1 VIREAAADVL
11 AEREHALVGDRVVG
25 VVAALRTPDDPL
37 LAEDAEVLGDVLLR
51 RADRVGQLLH
61 ARFPL
66 AEQVEQLDPR
76 RVGEHVEAARDQL
89 NQVVGERAVNVKPPL
104 PLIVAPRRA
113 RGIRRGD
120 DPSGG
125 QRHNRVVVRN
135 RFRVR
140 PDDRREGRR
149 EAVRAPKEVKAVS
162 RKRIV
167 ILGGGTG
174 GTMAANRLRRRF
186 DAHEAE
192 IHVVD
197 RDDKHVYQPGLLFVP
212 FGMAQLEEIV
222 RPRRRQLRNGIIFHE
237 NEVAEVWTERDELLL
252 DDGTVLPY
260 DLLVV
265 ASGVRLQPEETEG
278 LTGPGWNERVFTFYS
293 PEGADGLR
301 GALERFGGGR
311 LVVNLVDM
319 PIKCPVAPLE
329 FAFLA
334 DWYLRE
340 RGIRSRTELVYATPL
355 DGAFTKPI
363 ASKQLAGLLAEKEI
377 ELVTEFNAG
386 EVDGI
391 GGKLSSYDGRELEF
405 DLLVTIP
412 LHGGGAYVERSPGLG
427 DALGFVPTDKR
438 TLQTPAR
445 PNVFALGDATDLPT
459 SKAGSVTH
467 FEAEVLTE
475 NVARYFA
482 DKELDT
488 SYDGHANCFIE
499 TGFQKALLID
509 FNYET
514 EPLPGHFPTAF
525 GLPLLRESRL
535 NHLGKLA
542 FQWVYWH
549 ALLPGREIPGI
560 GPAMPTAG
568 KKRVPVHAS

>member
-1 VIREAAADVL
+1 M
-11 AEREHALVGDRVVG
+11 
-25 VVAALRTPDDPL
+25 T
-37 LAEDAEVLGDVLLR
+37 
-51 RADRVGQLLH
+51 
-61 ARFPL
+61 
-66 AEQVEQLDPR
+66 
-76 RVGEHVEAARDQL
+76 
-89 NQVVGERAVNVKPPL
+89 
-104 PLIVAPRRA
+104 
-113 RGIRRGD
+113 
-120 DPSGG
+120 
-125 QRHNRVVVRN
+125 
-135 RFRVR
+135 
-140 PDDRREGRR
+140 
-149 EAVRAPKEVKAVS
+149 
-162 RKRIV
+162 RKQIV

-174 GTMAANRLRRRF
+174 GTMTANRLRRRF
-186 DAHEAE
+186 DADQAE

-212 FGMAQLEEIV
+212 FGLASVEEIV
-222 RPRRRQLRNGIIFHE
+222 RPRRRQFHSGVVFHE
-237 NEVAEVWTERDELLL
+237 NEVAEVWVDRNEVLLE
-252 DDGTVLPY
+252 DGTTLPY
-260 DLLVV
+260 DVLVV

-278 LTGPGWNERVFTFYS
+278 MTGPGWNERVFTFYN
-293 PEGADGLR
+293 PEGAQALHD
-301 GALERFGGGR
+301 ALEHFDGGR

-319 PIKCPVAPLE
+319 PLE
-329 FAFLA
+329 FAFLT

-340 RGIRSRTELVYATPL
+340 RGVRSKTELVYSTPL

-363 ASKQLAGLLAEKEI
+363 ASARLAGLLAAKEI

-386 EVDGI
+386 EVDGV
-391 GGKLSSYDGRELEF
+391 GGTLGSYDGRELDF

-412 LHGGGAYVERSPGLG
+412 LHGGAAYVERSPGLG
-427 DALGFVPTDKR
+427 DGLGFVPTNKS
-438 TLQTPAR
+438 TLQTPAK

-475 NVARYFA
+475 NIARYLA
-482 DKELDT
+482 DQELDDG
-488 SYDGHANCFIE
+488 YDGHANCFIE
-499 TGFQKALLID
+499 TGFHKALLID

-514 EPLPGHFPTAF
+514 EPLPGHFPSAF

-568 KKRVPVHAS
+568 KKRTPAHA